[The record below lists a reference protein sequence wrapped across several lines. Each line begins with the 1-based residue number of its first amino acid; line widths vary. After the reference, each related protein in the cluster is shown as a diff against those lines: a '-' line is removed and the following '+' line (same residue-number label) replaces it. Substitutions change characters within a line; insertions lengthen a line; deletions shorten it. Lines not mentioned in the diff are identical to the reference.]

1 MTDDTDAVPEYDPDR
16 PTALSTADELD
27 ALVAS
32 EELVLVEFYTSGCS
46 ICQSMEPILSNV
58 ARESDA
64 VVATMNPRDDPPLVE
79 EYDVR
84 SVPLL
89 LLFSEGELV
98 DRLADGFVE
107 TDRLV
112 EFVEQEE

>member
-1 MTDDTDAVPEYDPDR
+1 MTDAVPEYDPDR
-16 PTALSTADELD
+16 PVALSSADELD
-27 ALVAS
+27 ALVES
-32 EELVLVEFYTSGCS
+32 EDLVLVEFYTSGCS

-58 ARESDA
+58 ARVSDA
-64 VVATMNPRDDPPLVE
+64 VVATMNPRDDPPLVD

-89 LLFSEGELV
+89 LVFSEGELV
-98 DRLADGFVE
+98 ERLADGFVE

-112 EFVEQEE
+112 ELVGQFE